1 MDFEITTILS
11 YLLIFVAKVFEV
23 SLTTVR
29 NVLIIRGEKGKG
41 SFLAFFEAMVWVV
54 IISTVLSGNILAD
67 PVRLVTY
74 CAAFACGNYVGV
86 IIENK
91 LAIGM
96 ACIQAV
102 IGFAQTEEVVQAMR
116 AQGFGVTQLRADGKD
131 GPVTILMIFLKRKSQ
146 NEAISL
152 IKQICPSALITLNDV
167 RHMRNGYTR

>member
-1 MDFEITTILS
+1 MIVLS
-11 YLLIFVAKVFEV
+11 YVLIFVAKVFEV

-41 SFLAFFEAMVWVV
+41 AIIAFFEALVWVIV
-54 IISTVLSGNILAD
+54 ISTVLSGDILSD
-67 PVRLVTY
+67 PIRLITY
-74 CAAFACGNYVGV
+74 CSAFALGNYVGV

-102 IGFAQTEEVVQAMR
+102 IPCTHSDDVLQAMR
-116 AQGFGVTQLRADGKD
+116 KQGFGVTQIHAEGKN
-131 GPVTILMIFLKRKSQ
+131 GAVMVLMIFLKRKSQ
-146 NEAISL
+146 NEAITL